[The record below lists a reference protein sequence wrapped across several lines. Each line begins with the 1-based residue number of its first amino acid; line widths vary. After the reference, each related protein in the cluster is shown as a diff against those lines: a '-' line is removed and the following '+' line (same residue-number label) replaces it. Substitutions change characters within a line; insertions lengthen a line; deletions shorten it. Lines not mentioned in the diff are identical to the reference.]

1 MLRLTTAALLAATL
15 STTAGCIISDGDS
28 TFSIYNDSDYVLTEV
43 YVAEIDDPTWGS
55 NYLDEPLFPGDE
67 LVIVD
72 IECDT
77 YDVLIVDEFDVEC
90 ELLNLDLC
98 FDDDTWV
105 VDNQTLDFC
114 AFQ

>member
-28 TFSIYNDSDYVLTEV
+28 SFSVYNDSDYVIEVVNITEV
-43 YVAEIDDPTWGS
+43 DSPDWGP

-67 LVIVD
+67 VVIVD
-72 IECDT
+72 IECDV
-77 YDVLIVDEFDVEC
+77 YDVRVIDEDGFACALYD
-90 ELLNLDLC
+90 LDLC

-114 AFQ
+114 E